1 MASRHVRCVALLLA
15 TGTGSLVLFS
25 SAAAIRYLVR
35 RAKARQK
42 LRELLAATVE
52 SVGDVRVV
60 ITGAGSGIGLELA
73 QQLLKNECVELLL
86 GNRDEDEREEERLRV
101 LPLELLDFDSVQR
114 FARESHRFLAS
125 GNKGTRLLINNA
137 GVREPESSQT
147 KFGVTRTWQINFLGP
162 FLLTELIARFRE
174 TDRIRHPLCVINVA
188 SGREN
193 ESKLDDALLDN
204 MAGRG
209 ETSSNEYA
217 DSKRALLLWTSVRA
231 QSLAFKGNVF
241 AHAVSPGKVDT
252 RFGMYDIPGWL
263 LLLSRPIRMWMYR
276 TKAEAALSVAAAGL
290 RRQGTTRFGQ
300 YLGEEQLLE
309 DLVVWRMPEK
319 KLAVQLVRWA
329 SQVTALE
336 ARGGGRP
343 VNGLGKPLS
352 VADLVVAKPKEEDR
366 WSSAERRWSHEQ
378 RLAMEDDEPG
388 AVEQRSSW
396 ISRAS
401 WLLRWLPSIR

>member
-1 MASRHVRCVALLLA
+1 MNVWKCFL
-15 TGTGSLVLFS
+15 GTVT
-25 SAAAIRYLVR
+25 
-35 RAKARQK
+35 K
-42 LRELLAATVE
+42 T
-52 SVGDVRVV
+52 
-60 ITGAGSGIGLELA
+60 
-73 QQLLKNECVELLL
+73 
-86 GNRDEDEREEERLRV
+86 
-101 LPLELLDFDSVQR
+101 SVQR
-114 FARESHRFLAS
+114 FAQESHRFLAS
-125 GNKGTRLLINNA
+125 GSKGARLLINNA

-162 FLLTELIARFRE
+162 FLLTELIARWRE
-174 TDRIRHPLCVINVA
+174 TERIQVPLCVINVA

-193 ESKLDDALLDN
+193 ESKLDDVLLDN
-204 MAGRG
+204 IAERG
-209 ETSSNEYA
+209 EPSSNEYA

-252 RFGMYDIPGWL
+252 RFGMYDVPWWL

-276 TKAEAALSVAAAGL
+276 TKAEGALSVAAAGF

-300 YLGEEQLLE
+300 YLSEDQLLE

-343 VNGLGKPLS
+343 LNGLGRPLS
-352 VADLVVAKPKEEDR
+352 VTDLVVVKPKEEDH
-366 WSSAERRWSHEQ
+366 WSTAERRWSHEQ
-378 RLAMEDDEPG
+378 RLAAEDEEQE
-388 AVEQRSSW
+388 ALEQRRSW
-396 ISRAS
+396 TSRAACQG
-401 WLLRWLPSIR
+401 LLRWLPSMR